1 MLKTADKRQLVVWFE
16 KKKIGMLESVN
27 GVWSFIYEQSWIE
40 DASGFSLS
48 PSIDYKTQTNH
59 TDNSTDR
66 HVQWFFD
73 NLLPE
78 ENARSL
84 IAKAGRID
92 KEDAFSLLELY
103 GSESAGALTMLRP
116 GETWVDGSVEPLPF
130 ASLSSRIKNL
140 GIVPLVQGAK
150 KKMSLAGAQHKLPV
164 IYDRGELFEPVGS
177 MPSSHILKPQHEH
190 PNVYWSTVCN
200 EWFVMT
206 LAGKLGLLVP
216 NVAIEH
222 IPEPIYLVERFDR
235 NGVYPHQ
242 TRRHIIDACQANGL
256 YAGAKYRLSNV
267 ENLSQ
272 LVNKAGMKAK
282 TRIRLLRWAIYNA
295 LIGNGDAHLK
305 NLSFY
310 VDNDTYSLTPHYD
323 LLSTI
328 VYDGKDALKSPLSQ
342 PIGSAVTF
350 ADLTQADMLHFGGV
364 LGLPDKLV
372 KKEVAI
378 LLQSVVTEFDD
389 LYSIVESW
397 PATANKA
404 GDLKMLREIKYIV
417 MLPMMEKLAG

>member
-1 MLKTADKRQLVVWFE
+1 MDKRQLTVWLE
-16 KKKIGMLESVN
+16 KKKVGTLESVN
-27 GVWSFIYEQSWIE
+27 GIWSFIYEPSWI
-40 DASGFSLS
+40 DDKSGFPLC
-48 PSIDYKTQTNH
+48 PSIDYRVQAKH

-66 HVQWFFD
+66 YVQWFFD

-78 ENARSL
+78 ENLRVL
-84 IAKAGRID
+84 IAKAGRIY
-92 KEDAFSLLELY
+92 KEDAFSLLEAY
-103 GSESAGALTMLRP
+103 GSESAGALTLLRP
-116 GETWVDGSVEPLPF
+116 GESWGDSSVEPLPL
-130 ASLSSRIKNL
+130 ASLSARIKNL
-140 GIVPLVQGAK
+140 DTVPLVQGAK

-164 IYDRGELFEPVGS
+164 IYDQGALFEPVGS

-190 PNVYWSTVCN
+190 PNLYWSTVCN
-200 EWFVMT
+200 EWFIMT
-206 LAGKLGLLVP
+206 LAGKVGLLVP
-216 NVAIEH
+216 DVAIEN

-242 TRRHIIDACQANGL
+242 TRRHIIDACQVNGL

-267 ENLSQ
+267 DVLSQ
-272 LVNKAGMKAK
+272 LVNKTGMKAK

-310 VDNDTYSLTPHYD
+310 VDNGKYSLTPHYD

-328 VYDGKDALKSPLSQ
+328 VYDGKDALNSPLSQ
-342 PIGSAVTF
+342 PIGNALTF
-350 ADLTQADMLHFGGV
+350 GQLTQADMFYFGGM

-372 KKEVAI
+372 QKEMAH
-378 LLQSVVTEFDD
+378 LLRLIETEFDS

-397 PATANKA
+397 PVTVSKV

-417 MLPMMEKLAG
+417 MLPMMAKLSG